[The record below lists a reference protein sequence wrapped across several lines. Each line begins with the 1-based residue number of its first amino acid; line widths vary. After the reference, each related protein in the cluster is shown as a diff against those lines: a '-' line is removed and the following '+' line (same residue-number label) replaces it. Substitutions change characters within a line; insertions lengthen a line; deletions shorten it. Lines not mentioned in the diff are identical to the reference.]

1 MHIVTWNINGLRSVT
16 KKGFADWFVK
26 FSPDLIALQ
35 EIKATKDDVTELLEL
50 WSERYEVYLHPAAKK
65 GYSGVALMV
74 KKNGTQPLSVNIGTG
89 QERFDNEGRLIWA
102 EFEDF
107 YLLNGYF
114 PNGQRDHGR
123 VEYKLD
129 FSRAVLAASS
139 KLLKESKKGVIICG
153 DVNTAHKEIDLANPK
168 ANIKATGFLPHERVF
183 IDEVIAAG
191 FFDAYRDKYPDQ
203 KGAYTWW
210 TYRGDCRERNIGWR
224 LDYFFIDK
232 NFLQKIKEVK
242 HLSNIVM
249 SDHCPVEII
258 F

>member
-35 EIKATKDDVTELLEL
+35 EIKATQDDVVELLDS
-50 WSERYEVYLHPAAKK
+50 WSEHYKVYLHPAVKK
-65 GYSGVALMV
+65 GYSGVAMMV
-74 KKNGTQPLSVNIGTG
+74 KKNGPQPLSVNIGIG

-123 VEYKLD
+123 VDYKLE
-129 FSRAVLAASS
+129 FSRDVLAMSS
-139 KLLKESKKGVIICG
+139 KLLKDSKKGVIICG

-168 ANIKATGFLPHERVF
+168 ANIKTTGFLPHERVF

-191 FFDAYRDKYPDQ
+191 FLDAYRVKYPDQ

-224 LDYFFIDK
+224 LDYFFVDK
-232 NFLQKIKEVK
+232 NFMEKIKEVN
-242 HLSNIVM
+242 HLSSVTM
-249 SDHCPVEII
+249 SDHCPVEIV